1 MEEKTF
7 YTKEGNRIE
16 LNKPFNILIPVG
28 DRNITIT
35 IMTSEIS
42 HLEKLAETGFITV
55 ETKKQDPK
63 EAELQKELIEALLK
77 KLPEGTEKEHL
88 DTLMEIYEEINP
100 TAFFQMLLKE
110 LAVIMD
116 RKYEDH
122 IRKCNSV
129 YLFDLWRG
137 KILHFPVTESMNFRT
152 FSAFRTKEDIKE
164 ALHLLQPLLR
174 RIYEK

>member
-28 DRNITIT
+28 DRNITVT
-35 IMTSEIS
+35 IMTSEVS
-42 HLEKLAETGFITV
+42 HLEKLAETGFITR
-55 ETKKQDPK
+55 EQKKVDP
-63 EAELQKELIEALLK
+63 EENLLK
-77 KLPEGTEKEHL
+77 EELVKALMRKLPEGTEEEHL
-88 DTLMEIYEEINP
+88 DTLMQIYEELNP
-100 TAFFQMLLKE
+100 AAFFQMLLKE

-122 IRKCNSV
+122 ISKCQDIH
-129 YLFDLWRG
+129 LFDLLKGR
-137 KILHFPVTESMNFRT
+137 ILHVPVDKTMNFRT
-152 FSAFRTKEDIKE
+152 FSAFRTKEDIRK

-174 RIYEK
+174 RIYGK

>member
-1 MEEKTF
+1 MEETTF

-28 DRNITIT
+28 DRDITVT

-42 HLEKLAETGFITV
+42 HLEKLAQTGFISV
-55 ETKKQDPK
+55 ERKKEDSQK
-63 EAELQKELIEALLK
+63 TELLKELKKSLLE
-77 KLPEGTEKEHL
+77 KLPEGTEMEHL

-122 IRKCNSV
+122 IKKCNGI
-129 YLFDLWRG
+129 YFFDLLRG
-137 KILHFPVTESMNFRT
+137 KIMHVPVTEKLNFRI
-152 FSAFRTKEDIKE
+152 FSAFRTKEDIRE
-164 ALHLLQPLLR
+164 ALHLLQSLIR
-174 RIYEK
+174 KIYGK

>member
-16 LNKPFNILIPVG
+16 LDKPFNILIPVG
-28 DRNITIT
+28 DRNITVT

-42 HLEKLAETGFITV
+42 HLEKLAERGFITAEV
-55 ETKKQDPK
+55 KKQDPK
-63 EAELQKELIEALLK
+63 ETELKEELIKALLK
-77 KLPEGTEKEHL
+77 KLPDGTEKEHL

-122 IRKCNSV
+122 ISKCQDV
-129 YLFDLWRG
+129 YLFNLLKGR
-137 KILHFPVTESMNFRT
+137 ILHVPVDKEMNFRT
-152 FSAFRTKEDIKE
+152 FSAFRTKEEIKE
-164 ALHLLQPLLR
+164 ALRLLQPLLR
-174 RIYEK
+174 KIYGK